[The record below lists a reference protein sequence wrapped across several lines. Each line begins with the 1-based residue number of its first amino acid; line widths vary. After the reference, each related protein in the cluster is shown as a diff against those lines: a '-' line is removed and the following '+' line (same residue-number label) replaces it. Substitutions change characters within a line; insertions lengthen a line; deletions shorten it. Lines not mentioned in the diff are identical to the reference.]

1 MSTPKGLK
9 IFRQFFADFV
19 GQYVLIGGTANFLAL
34 EAAGLDARATKDLD
48 IVLLAE
54 GLTPEFGHAFWQFI
68 DKGGYALQ
76 QEGMAARKFYRFSKP
91 SNPEFP
97 EMLELFS
104 RVPDGLSYTPPRSLT
119 PIPFDESVLSLSAIL
134 LDDAYYALLHR
145 GTVHLDG
152 LPWVNETVLIPPKM
166 HAWLDLSA
174 RKLAGEAIDEK
185 NIRKHFN
192 DVLRLSRILPVDTH
206 VDLPDSVKAD
216 VMRFISEAQLQPD
229 HVASLK
235 LGANV
240 NLASILDDLKLVFG

>member
-76 QEGMAARKFYRFSKP
+76 QEGMAARK
-91 SNPEFP
+91 
-97 EMLELFS
+97 
-104 RVPDGLSYTPPRSLT
+104 
-119 PIPFDESVLSLSAIL
+119 
-134 LDDAYYALLHR
+134 
-145 GTVHLDG
+145 
-152 LPWVNETVLIPPKM
+152 
-166 HAWLDLSA
+166 
-174 RKLAGEAIDEK
+174 LAGEAIDEK

-192 DVLRLSRILPVDTH
+192 DVLRLSRILPVDAH